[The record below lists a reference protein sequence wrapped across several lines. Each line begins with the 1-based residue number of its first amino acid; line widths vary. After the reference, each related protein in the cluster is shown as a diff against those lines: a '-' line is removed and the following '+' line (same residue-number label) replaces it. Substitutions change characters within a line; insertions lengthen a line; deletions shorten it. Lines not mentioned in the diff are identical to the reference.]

1 MGKFFKALLC
11 ASLLVSMVSFIGCG
25 KETAKASTDSVTSV
39 SVEEEIKQTEEEVK
53 PSVLI
58 EDFYDPEKVYVFLNE
73 TEEAIL
79 SITKEYLVA
88 CGKLDASDKLFFSSS
103 SDFQNAVGP
112 QMKITHTWDY
122 QMLSFTLKDG
132 SLDKIFVTDV
142 VRSGS
147 ENGEKLKSVKV
158 CDMEEYVKAIE
169 ETGDEYIGIV
179 PYSFC
184 NTLDAP
190 ISYLRALDMADVI
203 SLIDDAEESGALTRD
218 SALMDYIYA
227 KAPDINLYKNPEEM
241 VANIFPFISTENL
254 RWEKTGEFGGYV
266 IVSDESGEQAVEV
279 KLCRKTADGDYL
291 YTIGAGNMAQYSD
304 RHEAIA
310 IIDSAT
316 PEKLK
321 DALPFCNSEFP
332 DKPYYVVDALE
343 DGSATLYGLNEHSGY
358 ILQVGDEIIPV
369 YDEFG
374 FGRGVEFHVSDY
386 DNDGNLEYAFTSC
399 SGSGTGYY
407 TETLFI
413 VDLDEERKV
422 TWFESAIDIKSEN
435 PCIYDCVK
443 FDYDKETRMLNYYL
457 LIGDEKSNEGSL
469 ELSEEFVGGR
479 EVTDIFYGDQFFVT
493 FDNNKLGFVAKSGI
507 NLKGLWTMFEY
518 SVDLIADLDYKDG
531 KITYGNVRLAPNYP
545 EE

>member
-1 MGKFFKALLC
+1 MGKIIKALLC
-11 ASLLVSMVSFIGCG
+11 ASLLVSMVSFCGCG
-25 KETAKASTDSVTSV
+25 KEPAKASTDSVSSV
-39 SVEEEIKQTEEEVK
+39 SVEEKIEQTEEVSE

-58 EDFYDPEKVYVFLNE
+58 EDFYDPEKVYVYLSE

-79 SITKEYLVA
+79 KITKEYLVA
-88 CGKLDASDKLFFSSS
+88 CEKLDAGDTLFFSST
-103 SDFQNAVGP
+103 SDFQNAVSP

-122 QMLSFTLKDG
+122 QMLTFTLKDG

-142 VRSGS
+142 VRAGS
-147 ENGEKLKSVKV
+147 EAGEKLESVKV
-158 CDMEEYVKAIE
+158 CDLEEHVKSVE
-169 ETGDEYIGIV
+169 ETGDEYSSIV
-179 PYSFC
+179 PYSLC

-190 ISYLRALDMADVI
+190 ISYLRALDMADVV
-203 SLIDDAEESGALTRD
+203 SLIGDAEKTVTLTRD

-279 KLCRKTADGDYL
+279 KLCRKTDDGDYL

-332 DKPYYVVDALE
+332 DKPYYVVDSLE
-343 DGSATLYGLNEHSGY
+343 DQGVTLYGLNEYLGY
-358 ILQVGDEIIPV
+358 ILKVGDEIIPV
-369 YDEFG
+369 YSESGLGWDGGLEAA
-374 FGRGVEFHVSDY
+374 DY
-386 DNDGNLEYAFTSC
+386 DNDGNIEYAITGC
-399 SGSGTGYY
+399 SGRGTGFYL
-407 TETLFI
+407 ETLFI

-422 TWFESAIDIKSEN
+422 TWFDPDKDLKSEN
-435 PCIYDCVK
+435 PCIYDSVK
-443 FDYDKETRMLNYYL
+443 FDYDKETRTLNYYL

-479 EVTDIFYGDQFFVT
+479 EIADIFYGDQFHVT
-493 FDNNKLGFVAKSGI
+493 LDNGKLGFIANSGI
-507 NLKGLWTMFEY
+507 NLNGMWTAYEY
-518 SVDLIADLDYKDG
+518 TVDLIADLNYKDG
-531 KITYGNVRLAPNYP
+531 KITYGNVRLEAGMFG
-545 EE
+545 E